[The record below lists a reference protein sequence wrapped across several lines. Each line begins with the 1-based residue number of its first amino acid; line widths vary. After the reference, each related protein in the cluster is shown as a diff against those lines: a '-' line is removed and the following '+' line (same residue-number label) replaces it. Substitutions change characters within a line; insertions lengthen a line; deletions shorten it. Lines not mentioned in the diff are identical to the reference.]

1 MSKGIS
7 IYLGMNYSIEQNIRY
22 IKKAKEYGFDNVF
35 TSLHIPE
42 ADYSKIIE
50 DFKKV
55 VELSKDLHMK
65 IIADISPRAFK
76 YLGAS
81 IKDLSVLKD
90 MDIYGVRVDFG
101 FSPKEIA
108 EFTNN
113 KYGLKI
119 EINASTVTERFL
131 NEFDKHNPNYKML
144 QACHNYYPRMNT
156 GISEETLL
164 KKNNMLKKYGIKL
177 SAFIP
182 SKSGKR
188 GPIFEALPTLEVHR
202 NMKPEVCAKHLFA
215 LGLDNVIFGDS
226 IPSDEEL
233 ISVGKLEE
241 HILEFNIEEL
251 NCSEIEREILFKGSH
266 KNRPDPA
273 EDVIRS
279 TMSRETLNGRKIE
292 QRNNIERVKGS
303 VTIDNEKYLRYCG
316 EVQIC
321 KKDLPA
327 DPRVNVV
334 GHISKDE
341 VFLLDFIKDE
351 TKFKFISESNFH

>member
-7 IYLGMNYSIEQNIRY
+7 IYLGMNYSLEENIRY
-22 IKKAKEYGFDNVF
+22 IKKAKEYGFDNIF

-42 ADYSKIIE
+42 ADYSKVIE
-50 DFKKV
+50 DFKRI
-55 VELSKDLHMK
+55 VELAKDLDLK

-90 MDIYGVRVDFG
+90 MNIYGVRVDFG

-131 NEFDKHNPNYKML
+131 NEFDKYNPNYKML

-164 KKNNMLKKYGIKL
+164 KKNNMLKQYGIKL

-182 SKSGKR
+182 SQSGKR
-188 GPIFEALPTLEVHR
+188 GPIFERLPTLEAHR
-202 NMKPEVCAKHLFA
+202 NMKSEVCAKHLFA

-233 ISVGKLEE
+233 ISVGKLEKD
-241 HILEFNIEEL
+241 ILVFNIEEL
-251 NCSEIEREILFKGSH
+251 NCSEIESEILFKGSH
-266 KNRPDPA
+266 ENRPDPA

-279 TMSRETLNGRKIE
+279 TMSRETLNGRKVE
-292 QRNNIERVKGS
+292 KKNNIERVKGS
-303 VTIDNEKYLRYCG
+303 ITIDNVKYLRYCG

-334 GHISKDE
+334 GYIRKDE
-341 VFLLDFIKDE
+341 MFLMDFIKEE
-351 TKFKFISESNFH
+351 TKFKFTNENKFH

>member
-7 IYLGMNYSIEQNIRY
+7 IYLGMNYSLEENIRY

-42 ADYSKIIE
+42 ADYSKIIK
-50 DFKKV
+50 DFRKI
-55 VELSKDLHMK
+55 VELARALDIK

-76 YLGAS
+76 YLDAS
-81 IKDLSVLKD
+81 IKDLSVLKN
-90 MDIYGVRVDFG
+90 MDIYGIRVDFG

-131 NEFDKHNPNYKML
+131 NEFDKYNPNYKML

-156 GISEETLL
+156 GISQEMLL
-164 KKNNMLKKYGIKL
+164 KKNNMLKHYGIKL

-188 GPIFEALPTLEVHR
+188 GPIFEGLPTLEAHR
-202 NMKPEVCAKHLFA
+202 NMTPEVCAKHLFA

-226 IPSDEEL
+226 IPSDTEL
-233 ISVGKLEE
+233 ISVGKLDED
-241 HILEFNIEEL
+241 ILEFNIKEL
-251 NCSEIEREILFKGSH
+251 SCSEIEREILFKGSH
-266 KNRPDPA
+266 ENRPDTA

-279 TMSRETLNGRKIE
+279 TMSRETLNGRKVE
-292 QRNNIERVKGS
+292 QRNNIERAKGS
-303 VTIDNEKYLRYCG
+303 ITIDNEKYLRYCG

-327 DPRVNVV
+327 DSRVNVV
-334 GHISKDE
+334 GYVRNDE
-341 VFLLDFIKDE
+341 LFLMDFIKEE
-351 TKFKFISESNFH
+351 TRFKFISENKFH